1 MEYTL
6 YLINLKPASFKLIK
20 ILKILSTHRGCKDFK
35 VQRYRE
41 KMTKIVHFSF
51 TRHTTECQYFLMI
64 FTVDKLQTVLFKA
77 EKFKQDQTRG
87 RTCKEN

>member
-35 VQRYRE
+35 VQRYCE
-41 KMTKIVHFSF
+41 FFFTTIVNYSF
-51 TRHTTECQYFLMI
+51 TRHTIECQYFLMK
-64 FTVDKLQTVLFKA
+64 FAVDELQTVLYKA
-77 EKFKQDQTRG
+77 E
-87 RTCKEN
+87 